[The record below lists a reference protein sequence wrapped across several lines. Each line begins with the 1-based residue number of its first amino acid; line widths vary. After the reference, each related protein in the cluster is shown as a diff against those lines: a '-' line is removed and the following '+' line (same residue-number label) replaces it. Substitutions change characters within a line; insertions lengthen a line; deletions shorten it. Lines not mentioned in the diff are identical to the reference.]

1 MTRPARVALSGRA
14 AHRGNPTEVLGTRK
28 CIVQCTA
35 LQCSALVHCTALIT
49 KQTRAWGMAVPH
61 EPSEPARHTCLA
73 CQETWPKKV
82 LRRVP
87 KEPRK
92 VGPNAKPGDKT
103 REARGLLTCEGDTL
117 AQHRRPG
124 QKKGDNVCTT
134 SMSADETHTERQT
147 VGWCRWSSVGD
158 RCHTRAFSKLRAAA
172 TRVAVLN
179 RMA

>member
-1 MTRPARVALSGRA
+1 MKCSAVHCTSAL
-14 AHRGNPTEVLGTRK
+14 
-28 CIVQCTA
+28 VQCTA
-35 LQCSALVHCTALIT
+35 ALVQCTSAVHCTSALIT

-117 AQHRRPG
+117 AQHWRPG
-124 QKKGDNVCTT
+124 QKKGGNVCTT